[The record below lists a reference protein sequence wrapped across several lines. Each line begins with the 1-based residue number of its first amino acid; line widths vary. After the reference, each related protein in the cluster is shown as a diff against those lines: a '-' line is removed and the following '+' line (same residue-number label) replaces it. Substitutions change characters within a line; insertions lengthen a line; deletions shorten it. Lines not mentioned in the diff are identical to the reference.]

1 MKVSVTTTHLEMRS
15 PEALR
20 RARRVPDDV
29 LLLRA
34 GIPSPEL
41 NRAFYTGVG
50 GDWFW
55 MDRLS
60 WTWDQWMSW
69 LSRPEVETWIAH
81 QAGTPAGYF
90 ELELQ
95 PEQNVEIVYF
105 GVLPGF
111 AGKGIGGYLLSQ
123 AVHRA
128 WVMGPVIGR
137 VSVHTCSLDHP
148 AALRNYLARGFSVFK
163 EAVSEMELPH
173 EPPGPWPGAARP
185 R

>member
-1 MKVSVTTTHLEMRS
+1 MKVPVTTTYLEMRS

-20 RARRVPDDV
+20 LARRVPDDM
-29 LLLRA
+29 LLVRA
-34 GIPSPEL
+34 GIPSPVL
-41 NRAFYTGVG
+41 NRALYTGIG

-60 WTWDQWMSW
+60 WTWQQWMSW
-69 LSRPEVETWIAH
+69 LSRPEVETWVAH
-81 QAGTPAGYF
+81 QAGTQAGYF

-95 PEQNVEIVYF
+95 HEGNVEIAYL
-105 GVLPGF
+105 GVLPQF

-128 WVMGPVIGR
+128 WAMRPGIRR
-137 VSVHTCSLDHP
+137 VWVHTCTLDHP
-148 AALRNYLARGFSVFK
+148 GALKNYLARGFSLFK
-163 EAVSEMELPH
+163 EEVSQMELPH

-185 R
+185 G